1 MATDLLTE
9 RLHLVRRLTLWG
21 PWAVLLGARLLFE
34 GGGFSEAGRR
44 SLSLL
49 IMLAG
54 LVGMAAWLVGRR
66 SPRAQ
71 RWAALV
77 AMLAAFWVA
86 VVGAVRVG
94 DGAPLEWF
102 VLPYLW
108 ALAVVGVLFRATSR

>member
-1 MATDLLTE
+1 MAEDLIAS
-9 RLHLVRRLTLWG
+9 RVALVRRLTLWG
-21 PWAVLLGARLLFE
+21 PWAVLVAARLLFE
-34 GGGFSEAGRR
+34 GAVFTEAGRR

-54 LVGMAAWLVGRR
+54 LVGLAAWLLGRR
-66 SPRAQ
+66 SPRAR

-108 ALAVVGVLFRATSR
+108 ALAVVGVLFREP

>member
-1 MATDLLTE
+1 MAIDLLME
-9 RLHLVRRLTLWG
+9 RLRIVRRLTLWG
-21 PWAVLLGARLLFE
+21 PWAVLAAAPLLFE
-34 GGGFSEAGRR
+34 GAGFSEAGRR

-54 LVGMAAWLVGRR
+54 LVGLGAWLVGRR
-66 SPRAQ
+66 SPGAR

-108 ALAVVGVLFRATSR
+108 ALAVVGVLFREP